1 MRLVERPQP
10 DIDSSYPCSKWS
22 QSLLGLN
29 PEYII
34 LDLYPGSYQSPYYYY
49 ISYIFPGLRH
59 STLQAVFIS
68 SSLHLFISSS
78 LHLFIYL
85 SLDSLLP
92 DSQENLSQLY
102 SSSPYLDYRLSAF
115 AVSHKYCDYNYSE
128 HR

>member
-1 MRLVERPQP
+1 MRLVECPQP

-68 SSLHLFISSS
+68 SSLHLFI
-78 LHLFIYL
+78 YL

-92 DSQENLSQLY
+92 DSRVNLSQLY
-102 SSSPYLDYRLSAF
+102 SSSPYLDYRLRAF